1 MSTKPEREA
10 VSKELARITD
20 NQGGMLTPDAVVFEA
35 SYEDNVLHRLFEWD
49 DTIAGNAWRVEQARE
64 LIRTVR
70 VVVTTKTTQIRVVGY
85 VRDPDQASDQQGY
98 VPTVSLVGENER
110 AGRALAAEFERA
122 GSIMRRAHELAEA
135 FELQGEVFAVVE
147 KVDLMKTQVTSRI
160 GKKAA

>member
-20 NQGGMLTPDAVVFEA
+20 DQGGLLTPDRVVFEA

-70 VVVTTKTTQIRVVGY
+70 VVVTTKTTQIRVVAY

-135 FELQGEVFAVVE
+135 FEMEKQVFSVIE
-147 KVDLMKTQVTSRI
+147 KVDSMRTEIVSRV